1 MVEREQETV
10 LKTVFKEESTVTT
23 EEPPVKSE
31 GIESEGIESE
41 SVEAVDSEDTEVEE
55 EEVNEYTLGKF
66 ILEHK
71 SLFLPFSEKEGYMEH
86 ILKRMC
92 KQGFIQRKKAVDGT
106 FYVPTGKLY
115 LCFPP
120 K

>member
-10 LKTVFKEESTVTT
+10 LKAVFKEESTVTT
-23 EEPPVKSE
+23 EEQPV
-31 GIESEGIESE
+31 ESEVIEE
-41 SVEAVDSEDTEVEE
+41 NTEDNSEDTEVEE

-66 ILEHK
+66 ILENK

-92 KQGFIQRKKAVDGT
+92 KQGFIQRKKAADGT